1 MDDSKTLRL
10 LVEGIVCTGCA
21 IDMENVLKD
30 TEGILDVSVDYA
42 EGIVSIE
49 YEPDEIDEKELFI
62 KVQRF
67 GFNTKII

>member
-1 MDDSKTLRL
+1 MEDSKTLRL

-21 IDMENVLKD
+21 QDMETVLKD

-42 EGIVSIE
+42 EGTITME
-49 YEPDEIDEKELFI
+49 YEPDEISEKELFI
-62 KVQRF
+62 KVRKF